1 MLRFLLI
8 RLLRL
13 IPTAWGIISIIFL
26 LSRTLPTDQLL
37 TQALGEQIDVG
48 SRTITL
54 AERQAAE
61 QAVRHRLGLDEP
73 IFYFS
78 VHRASTITGP
88 KWQWNGLQNQYHRWW
103 RNLLRGELG
112 RSFRDNR
119 PVTDLLAEALGCTLP
134 LTLLAAALAVAF
146 SLWLALW
153 MTQHPRGRAFLLPA
167 LYGLD
172 ALPLFVVAL
181 LLLYLFANPDVL
193 PIFPAYG
200 FGNHELSDSRWE
212 LVGIYFYHLI
222 LPVSSLVLITLP
234 SLIAHLDASLQ
245 QELETAYVVTA
256 RAKGLAFW
264 QVVRH
269 HTLRNALLPVVTLF
283 TDLLPAL
290 VAGAVIVEVIF
301 ALPGMGR
308 LLADAA
314 ATRDYPVLQAGVL
327 LITLIRLLSHV
338 VADGLY
344 LRIDPRIR
352 PHV

>member
-13 IPTAWGIISIIFL
+13 IPTAWGIVSVVFI

-37 TQALGEQIDVG
+37 AQVLGEQLDVG
-48 SRTITL
+48 SRTITP

-78 VHRASTITGP
+78 IQRASTSVGP
-88 KWQWNGLQNQYHRWW
+88 QWHWNGLQNQYHRWW
-103 RNLLRGELG
+103 RDLLRGELG
-112 RSFRDNR
+112 RSYRDNS
-119 PVTDLLAEALGCTLP
+119 PVAQVLAEALRCTLP
-134 LTLLAAALAVAF
+134 LTLLAAALAVGL

-153 MTQHPRGRAFLLPA
+153 MTQHPRGRTFLLTA
-167 LYGLD
+167 LYSLD
-172 ALPLFVVAL
+172 TLPLFVVAL
-181 LLLYLFANPDVL
+181 VLLYSLANPDAL
-193 PIFPAYG
+193 ALFPAYG
-200 FGNHELSDSRWE
+200 FGSYELADSWPE
-212 LVGIYFYHLI
+212 AVGIYLYHLVLPI
-222 LPVSSLVLITLP
+222 LSLVLITLP
-234 SLIAHLDASLQ
+234 GLIAQLDASLQ
-245 QELETAYVVTA
+245 QELQTAYVITA
-256 RAKGLAFW
+256 KAKGLAFW

-269 HTLRNALLPVVTLF
+269 HALRNALLPVVTLF

-327 LITLIRLLSHV
+327 LITLVRLLSHSI
-338 VADGLY
+338 ADSLY

-352 PHV
+352 SSS